1 MLIVKQQTREEK
13 VAMYTKLRKG
23 LLVEMLL
30 NNQRLV
36 DRLLKEKRDNDVCSR
51 LLLKTTEGE

>member
-1 MLIVKQQTREEK
+1 MLIVKQKTREEK

-51 LLLKTTEGE
+51 LLLKTAEGE